1 MPGDK
6 KTTLT
11 LNNGVTMP
19 LVGYGTYLTSPRKT
33 EHLVRT
39 ALEVGYRHIDTA
51 QNYGNEHE
59 VGLAVKHS
67 GIVREELFITSK
79 TQTTGYQATK
89 KGIIQSLKAFD
100 IEYIDL
106 MIIHWP
112 NTDNDGTYRALVEA
126 YQSGIIR
133 AIGVSNFN
141 AHQID
146 ALIRRFDIKPAVDQI
161 ETHVL
166 WQQKRMHQYLV
177 EQGIAHES
185 WSPFGEGMD
194 DIFRNETL
202 MKIGL
207 AYGKSAAQV
216 ILRFLN
222 QQNIII
228 IPKSTKQERMKE
240 NLDIFDFTLKL
251 DEMKVIAN
259 MDKRKSYSGWP
270 ASMQEW

>member
-1 MPGDK
+1 MLGRKK
-6 KTTLT
+6 KTIT
-11 LNNGVTMP
+11 LNNGATMP
-19 LVGYGTYLTSPRKT
+19 LVGYGTYLTSPRQT
-33 EHLVRT
+33 EHLVRM

-67 GIVREELFITSK
+67 GLEREEVFITSK

-112 NTDNDGTYRALVEA
+112 NSDNEGTYRALVEA
-126 YQSGIIR
+126 YRSGIIR

-146 ALIRRFDIKPAVDQI
+146 ALIKRFDIKPTVDQI

-166 WQQKRMHQYLV
+166 WQQKRMHQYLT

-207 AYGKSAAQV
+207 AHGKSAAQV

-222 QQNIII
+222 QQDIII

-240 NLDIFDFTLKL
+240 NLDIFDFTLTL
-251 DEMKVIAN
+251 DEMKLIAN

-270 ASMQEW
+270 ASMQE